1 MREHVRIVGIL
12 NIVMGCLVALIG
24 IVILVVMGGIAGFL
38 STSASSGENN
48 AAAAP
53 IVAAIGLGVAIFFL
67 VLALP
72 GIIGGW
78 GLLNFRPWA
87 RILIIV
93 VSVLHLLH
101 IPFGTAL
108 GVYGLWT
115 LLNDETRRLFQTGGQ
130 IYVPAP
136 AQYPAVA
143 TGPQQPTYPPPPP
156 PAV

>member
-24 IVILVVMGGIAGFL
+24 VGILVVTGGIAGFL
-38 STSASSGENN
+38 STSMESSDS

-53 IVAAIGLGVAIFFL
+53 IVAAIGLGIAIFFL
-67 VLALP
+67 VIAVP

-87 RILIIV
+87 RILIII

-101 IPFGTAL
+101 IPLGTAL

-130 IYVPAP
+130 VYVPARAATTIP
-136 AQYPAVA
+136 AP
-143 TGPQQPTYPPPPP
+143 PYPPPHPPQAP

>member
-12 NIVMGCLVALIG
+12 NIVMGCLVAMIG
-24 IVILVVMGGIAGFL
+24 IVVLVVMGGIAGFV
-38 STSASSGENN
+38 STASSVD
-48 AAAAP
+48 ADTQAAAP
-53 IVAAIGLGVAIFFL
+53 LLAAIGVGVAIFFL
-67 VLALP
+67 VIALP

-78 GLLNFRPWA
+78 GLLSFRPWA

-101 IPFGTAL
+101 IPLGTAL
-108 GVYGLWT
+108 GVYGLWA

-130 IYVPAP
+130 VYVPATP
-136 AQYPAVA
+136 QYPAA
-143 TGPQQPTYPPPPP
+143 AGPQPSYPPQPP